1 MQRVLI
7 SKILRYKHM
16 VVIPPYL
23 QPGDTIGIVCP
34 AGFMP
39 AERAQTC
46 INTLQQWGY
55 NVKVGKTLGNQY
67 HYFSGTD
74 EERLADLQTM
84 LDDTEVKAILCGRG
98 GYGVSRIIDRLDFT
112 VFNKQPKWVI
122 GYSDITVLH
131 SHLYSACNTASLHS
145 PMAAA
150 FNDGGAE
157 NVFIQSLRKILQGE
171 KPKYTCGAHAYNR
184 AGVVEGVLAG
194 GNLTLVAH
202 LVGSASAI
210 DTNGKILFIED
221 VGEYIY
227 NVDRMMV
234 QLQRA
239 GMLTNLAGLVVGS
252 FTEMK
257 DTVTPFGQPVY
268 EAIHDKIAGYNYPV
282 CFDFPVG
289 HTDNNYPLVHGA
301 IHRLSVQDG
310 GVSLVRS

>member
-1 MQRVLI
+1 MI
-7 SKILRYKHM
+7 T
-16 VVIPPYL
+16 IPPYL

-55 NVKVGKTLGNQY
+55 KVKVGKTLGNQFN
-67 HYFSGTD
+67 YFSGTD
-74 EERLADLQTM
+74 EERLADLQEM
-84 LDDTEVKAILCGRG
+84 LDDADVKAILCGRG
-98 GYGVSRIIDRLDFT
+98 GYGVSRVIDRLDFT
-112 VFNKQPKWVI
+112 AFNKQPKWII

-131 SHLYSACNTASLHS
+131 SHLYAAFNTATLHS

-157 NVFIQSLRKILQGE
+157 NVFIQSLRKILQGD
-171 KPKYTCGAHAYNR
+171 KPAYTCGAHTCNR
-184 AGVVEGVLAG
+184 DGMAEGELVG
-194 GNLTLVAH
+194 GNLTLIAH
-202 LVGSASAI
+202 LTGSVSSINTA
-210 DTNGKILFIED
+210 GKILFIED

-227 NVDRMMV
+227 NVDRMLV

-239 GMLTNLAGLVVGS
+239 GMLSNLAGLVVGS

-257 DTVTPFGQPVY
+257 DTVTPFGQQVY
-268 EAIHDKIAGYNYPV
+268 DVIHDKIAAYDYPV

-289 HTDNNYPLVHGA
+289 HTNNNYPLVHGA
-301 IHRLSVQDG
+301 LHCLSVKTDAVNLTQ
-310 GVSLVRS
+310 L